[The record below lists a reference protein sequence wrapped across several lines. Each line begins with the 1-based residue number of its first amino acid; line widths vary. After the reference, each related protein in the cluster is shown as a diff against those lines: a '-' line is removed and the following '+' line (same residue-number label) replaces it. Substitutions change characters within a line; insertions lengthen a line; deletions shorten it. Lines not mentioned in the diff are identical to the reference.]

1 MSEAISAQEAKE
13 RARNRSRII
22 AEEELQSIYPLIEAA
37 CSRGEYELY
46 YRGNL
51 SQHSFNRLKELGYKA
66 EEMKSREETIYISW
80 NG

>member
-1 MSEAISAQEAKE
+1 MIEVITAQEAKE

-22 AEEELQSIYPLIEAA
+22 AEAELTNVYPLIEEA
-37 CSRGEYELY
+37 CARGEYEVY

-51 SQHSFNRLKELGYKA
+51 TQHSFNRLQELGYKA
-66 EEMKSREETIYISW
+66 EVVKSKEDTIHISW

>member
-22 AEEELQSIYPLIEAA
+22 AEEELQSIYQLIEEA
-37 CSRGEYELY
+37 CARGEYEVY
-46 YRGNL
+46 YKGNL
-51 SQHSFNRLKELGYKA
+51 TQHSFNRLKELGYKA